1 MSQTLS
7 FPVKVSLDKEER
19 ILLIGMLD
27 RAIEEYE
34 LSKIG
39 KSEHVLE
46 CLSEEIKFLEALK
59 AKFSDR

>member
-1 MSQTLS
+1 MAQTLS
-7 FPVKVSLDKEER
+7 FPVKISLDKEE
-19 ILLIGMLD
+19 ITLLVHMLE